1 MKRLLGC
8 FLLLGAGLTAQVTSM
23 ESTFLALKDPHA
35 RRGALSAQLAAEIT
49 LLSKRNWGGQSPSE
63 STVTRFTEDLTT
75 ALLGKNITT
84 DRAAAL
90 QKEMA
95 DVLSGKGST
104 FIPAARF
111 RETLLSCG
119 VDDRNTQVVV
129 DRFTHLGQEVRGPDD
144 LPVRK
149 QLE

>member
-1 MKRLLGC
+1 MKRLPGC
-8 FLLLGAGLTAQVTSM
+8 LLLLGAALTAQVTSM
-23 ESTFLALKDPHA
+23 ESTFLALKDPHVN
-35 RRGALSAQLAAEIT
+35 RRPLSVKLATEIT
-49 LLSKRNWGGQSPSE
+49 LLAKTKGRDQDFSPG
-63 STVTRFTEDLTT
+63 TVERFSEDLTT

-90 QKEMA
+90 QKAMA

-104 FIPAARF
+104 FLPAARF

-129 DRFTHLGQEVRGPDD
+129 DRFTHLGREVRGPDD
-144 LPVRK
+144 TPLIPRK
-149 QLE
+149 

>member
-8 FLLLGAGLTAQVTSM
+8 LLLLGAGLTAQVPSM
-23 ESTFLALKDPHA
+23 ESIFLALKDPHA
-35 RRGALSAQLAAEIT
+35 DRRLLSVKLAAEIT
-49 LLSKRNWGGQSPSE
+49 HLSKSDHGG
-63 STVTRFTEDLTT
+63 TVERFSADVTT

-104 FIPAARF
+104 FLPAARF

-129 DRFTHLGQEVRGPDD
+129 DRFTHLGREVRGPDD
-144 LPVRK
+144 VPVRK
-149 QLE
+149 FQ

>member
-8 FLLLGAGLTAQVTSM
+8 LLLLGAALTAQVTSM
-23 ESTFLALKDPHA
+23 ESIFLALKDPHA
-35 RRGALSAQLAAEIT
+35 DRRLLSAKLAAEIT
-49 LLSKRNWGGQSPSE
+49 HVSKGNHGGTVERFSE
-63 STVTRFTEDLTT
+63 DVTT

-129 DRFTHLGQEVRGPDD
+129 DRFTYLGREVRGPDD
-144 LPVRK
+144 VPVRK
-149 QLE
+149 PQR

>member
-1 MKRLLGC
+1 M
-8 FLLLGAGLTAQVTSM
+8 
-23 ESTFLALKDPHA
+23 
-35 RRGALSAQLAAEIT
+35 
-49 LLSKRNWGGQSPSE
+49 
-63 STVTRFTEDLTT
+63 TT

-104 FIPAARF
+104 FLPAARF

-119 VDDRNTQVVV
+119 VDDRSTQVVV
-129 DRFTHLGQEVRGPDD
+129 DRFTHTWAGRVRGPDD
-144 LPVRK
+144 APLIPRK
-149 QLE
+149 

>member
-8 FLLLGAGLTAQVTSM
+8 LLLLGAGLTAQVASM
-23 ESTFLALKDPHA
+23 ESTFLALRDPHA
-35 RRGALSAQLAAEIT
+35 KRADLSVKLAMEIA
-49 LLSKRNWGGQSPSE
+49 LLSEMKGTHQNLSPG
-63 STVTRFTEDLTT
+63 TVDRFSADLTT

-90 QKEMA
+90 QKAMA

-104 FIPAARF
+104 FLPAARF

-119 VDDRNTQVVV
+119 VDDRNAQVVV
-129 DRFTHLGQEVRGPDD
+129 DRFTHLGREVRGPDD
-144 LPVRK
+144 IPVRK
-149 QLE
+149 FK